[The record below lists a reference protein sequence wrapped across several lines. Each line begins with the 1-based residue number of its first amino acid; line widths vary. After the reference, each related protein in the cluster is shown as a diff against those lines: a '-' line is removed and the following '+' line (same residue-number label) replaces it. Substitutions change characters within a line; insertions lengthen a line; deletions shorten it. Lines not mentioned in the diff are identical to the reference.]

1 MGMFPANP
9 AVISDGTNNHSY
21 YFRGQLNDSRS
32 KIGEYIESAATVAA
46 EPLIVVKHDMKSAV
60 PRHLVSSKI
69 NKVPTGA
76 TDGVFKGITINT
88 TIVADKSFTVDDI
101 NLEFTKHRNVLALTD
116 LVKNL
121 LASMVG

>member
-9 AVISDGTNNHSY
+9 VVISDGTVNHSY

-69 NKVPTGA
+69 NKVPTDA